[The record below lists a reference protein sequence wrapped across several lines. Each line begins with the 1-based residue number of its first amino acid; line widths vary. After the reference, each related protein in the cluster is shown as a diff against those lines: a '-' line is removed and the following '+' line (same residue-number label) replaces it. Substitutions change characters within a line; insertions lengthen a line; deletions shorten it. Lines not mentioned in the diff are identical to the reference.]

1 MSRSKKN
8 SEEARQRIES
18 LRQSLDDH
26 NYKYYVLN
34 EPTISD
40 FDFDMMMRELQ
51 DLEEAFPQFRDP
63 HSPTMRVGGDITD
76 KFEKVRHRYPMMSL
90 SNAYNFDEVREWE
103 NRLKRSTQGN
113 PEYVC
118 ELKYDG
124 VAIGIVYQ
132 NGKMVRAVTRGDGV
146 TGEDITTN
154 VKTIASIPL
163 QLRGDDYPA
172 EFEIRGEIFMPI
184 DVFTD
189 MNAER
194 VEAGEQ
200 PYMNPRNTASGTL
213 KLQDSA
219 VVAKR
224 KLDCFLYAVYGE
236 NLPTD
241 NHFDNLLAAKKWGF
255 PAPDPDKRMV
265 ERCKT
270 IGEIESF
277 VDHWAA
283 RRNDLPF
290 EIDGVVIK
298 VNDLNLQ
305 DELGSTAKSPRWA
318 IAYKFK
324 AERVSTLLEAVT
336 YQVGRTGAITPVANL
351 KPVLIAG
358 TTVKRA
364 SLHNADQIEKLDI
377 REGDTVFVEKGGEII
392 PKIIGVDFTSRPAD
406 LPAFEYATHCPECG
420 TPLERKPGEAQHYCP
435 NTTGCPPQIK
445 GRVEHFISRKAM
457 NIDGIGTETV
467 EDLYEAGLI
476 SNASDLFALTK
487 EQVLSLDRM
496 AEKSANNFM
505 ESIAKSREI
514 PFERVL
520 FALGIRFVGETVAK
534 TLARHFGS
542 IDRLMEATY
551 DELIAVDE
559 IGEVIARSVL
569 DYFGD
574 EQNLAIIENL
584 RAYGLQFEVEEGS
597 PAAGEGPLTGKT
609 FVVSGVFTISRDE
622 LKNTIEA
629 HGGKVVGGVSG
640 NTDYLVAG
648 ENMGPSKK
656 SKAEKLGVE
665 IIDESRL
672 KSMLE

>member
-1 MSRSKKN
+1 MN

-40 FDFDMMMRELQ
+40 YDFDMMMRELQ

-241 NHFDNLLAAKKWGF
+241 NHFDNLLASFGRSIRFVCRWQVFGLAGTRF
-255 PAPDPDKRMV
+255 PAPTDGRFPNA
-265 ERCKT
+265 ER
-270 IGEIESF
+270 GVLVPAFSADDRGRSDSPLRDSPGF
-277 VDHWAA
+277 APGSLFLHWPGAV
-283 RRNDLPF
+283 RRA
-290 EIDGVVIK
+290 GA
-298 VNDLNLQ
+298 
-305 DELGSTAKSPRWA
+305 STAAGLRSWLFNPD
-318 IAYKFK
+318 
-324 AERVSTLLEAVT
+324 T
-336 YQVGRTGAITPVANL
+336 YA
-351 KPVLIAG
+351 
-358 TTVKRA
+358 
-364 SLHNADQIEKLDI
+364 
-377 REGDTVFVEKGGEII
+377 
-392 PKIIGVDFTSRPAD
+392 
-406 LPAFEYATHCPECG
+406 AFE
-420 TPLERKPGEAQHYCP
+420 TPIHP
-435 NTTGCPPQIK
+435 T
-445 GRVEHFISRKAM
+445 
-457 NIDGIGTETV
+457 
-467 EDLYEAGLI
+467 
-476 SNASDLFALTK
+476 
-487 EQVLSLDRM
+487 
-496 AEKSANNFM
+496 
-505 ESIAKSREI
+505 
-514 PFERVL
+514 
-520 FALGIRFVGETVAK
+520 
-534 TLARHFGS
+534 
-542 IDRLMEATY
+542 
-551 DELIAVDE
+551 
-559 IGEVIARSVL
+559 ARS
-569 DYFGD
+569 
-574 EQNLAIIENL
+574 NSCAPI
-584 RAYGLQFEVEEGS
+584 
-597 PAAGEGPLTGKT
+597 
-609 FVVSGVFTISRDE
+609 
-622 LKNTIEA
+622 
-629 HGGKVVGGVSG
+629 
-640 NTDYLVAG
+640 
-648 ENMGPSKK
+648 
-656 SKAEKLGVE
+656 
-665 IIDESRL
+665 
-672 KSMLE
+672 